1 MTYVMPSP
9 SLMDSVGHSGTHA
22 PQAMQSSVIFIV
34 MVVTPSKIYERRY
47 KITRCPNQ
55 RQLTNIFYLVKFVT
69 ISFKHKI
76 VGHVCNVT
84 YNSLLQL
91 RFDLLSCFLVACQFL
106 SLLLNQGYRS
116 FVGKVTFQKLF
127 EALDM

>member
-1 MTYVMPSP
+1 
-9 SLMDSVGHSGTHA
+9 
-22 PQAMQSSVIFIV
+22 

-47 KITRCPNQ
+47 KITRCPKR

-69 ISFKHKI
+69 ISSKYKN
-76 VGHVCNVT
+76 VGHVVNVT

-91 RFDLLSCFLVACQFL
+91 RFDLLSCFLIACEFL
-106 SLLLNQGYRS
+106 SLLLDQGYRS
-116 FVGKVTFQKLF
+116 FVGKITREKLS